1 MENTFEK
8 LIEPIKQLNEL
19 TLKSIEQI
27 TAVQLKALQDNA
39 KIGLY
44 ALNTATEIKDIDSFK
59 NYMESQIAVTQYVSD
74 NAIVDVKEI
83 AELSNS
89 YATEAKDVVEKSII
103 PD

>member
-44 ALNTATEIKDIDSFK
+44 ALNTATEINDIDSFK

-89 YATEAKDVVEKSII
+89 YATKAKDVVEKSII

>member
-8 LIEPIKQLNEL
+8 LVEPLKALNDL
-19 TLKSIEQI
+19 TFRSIEQI
-27 TAVQLKALQDNA
+27 TAIQLKAFQDNA
-39 KIGLY
+39 KIGMY
-44 ALNTATEIKDIDSFK
+44 ALNTASEIKDIDSLK
-59 NYMESQIAVTQYVSD
+59 NYMESQIAVSQYLSD
-74 NAIVDVKEI
+74 NAAVDVKEI